1 MKSLLWQYY
10 QKKNET
16 IHKSR
21 WTEGRKEEKE
31 ERSGKEN
38 EKKRR
43 RRKEAAPTYRSDCC
57 VYACTFSPAARLLGT
72 AQSRLTQVPIDAKYF
87 FARGCGK

>member
-38 EKKRR
+38 EKKEEEE
-43 RRKEAAPTYRSDCC
+43 KKPPQLIDPTA
-57 VYACTFSPAARLLGT
+57 VCTPVLFLLPLVSWGRHSP
-72 AQSRLTQVPIDAKYF
+72 V
-87 FARGCGK
+87 